1 MGGACE
7 LAGGTP
13 WAEPLSTWT
22 SLAFVGA
29 GVAIVARAVTSALTP
44 RARPQAPARGRQ
56 RSDDATAPR
65 LRTAFG
71 VLVAL
76 VGIGSVIQHGPS
88 PSWNPVVHDPPLL
101 GTLALVAADA
111 VADLTGRRLRTWW
124 WLAPTLA
131 AVVVASVSVPASTA
145 FQVAAA
151 VVAVAA
157 SSLRA
162 WRRPAVRRRT
172 VTALGLLALGGTIG
186 TLTRPGW
193 PLCDADGPLGV
204 TLQGHA
210 AWHVLAATALW
221 VLAPTLGTR
230 RTAPAPP
237 PGPTPS

>member
-1 MGGACE
+1 MDGACE

-22 SLAFVGA
+22 SLAFVVAGA
-29 GVAIVARAVTSALTP
+29 AIAVAAT
-44 RARPQAPARGRQ
+44 RARRGPP
-56 RSDDATAPR
+56 SGTALPDGAAATR
-65 LRTAFG
+65 LRVTLG

-76 VGIGSVIQHGPS
+76 IGVGSVIQHGPS
-88 PSWNPVVHDPPLL
+88 PVWNPVAHDPPLL
-101 GTLALVAADA
+101 GALALVAADA
-111 VADLTGRRLRTWW
+111 VADLSGRRVRTWW
-124 WLAPTLA
+124 WLTPTLLGVVLA
-131 AVVVASVSVPASTA
+131 ATSVPASTA
-145 FQVAAA
+145 AQVLAA

-157 SSLRA
+157 SAGRA

-172 VTALGLLALGGTIG
+172 VTALVLLAAGGGTG

-210 AWHVLAATALW
+210 VWHVLAATALW

-230 RTAPAPP
+230 AAPRDPV
-237 PGPTPS
+237 